1 MTKARLMKQGVVT
14 WSIRRGDVQQ
24 VLAKHY
30 QIHIQGKIVDA
41 LLNIENI
48 SCSDELTVYLSNKA
62 SIADAKC
69 IAIKKDHVLY
79 LNPNLHFKSRT
90 IAGCAALKTWH
101 WLTGVMVIF
110 LSLICGFNLPLS
122 LIMGLIWIF
131 HTAGIIGFKKYR
143 KFLYQVEEDLT
154 HLRVVL
160 GLPKDV
166 DFFYKKYGFENQVA
180 VVDLNRLQ

>member
-1 MTKARLMKQGVVT
+1 MTQACLMKQGVVT

-24 VLAKHY
+24 VPAKHY

-48 SCSDELTVYLSNKA
+48 SCGDELTVYLSNKA
-62 SIADAKC
+62 SMADAEC
-69 IAIKKDHVLY
+69 IAIKKDHLLY

-90 IAGCAALKTWH
+90 IAGCAELKIWH
-101 WLTGVMVIF
+101 WVTGWGLVALSMMCG
-110 LSLICGFNLPLS
+110 LSLYLS
-122 LIMGLIWIF
+122 VVMGLIWIF

-154 HLRVVL
+154 HLSVVL
-160 GLPKDV
+160 GLPKEV
-166 DFFYKKYGFENQVA
+166 DLFYKKYGFKNKVA